1 MNFDNGNLSVEV
13 ARVKIES
20 WCAYQDRCTFEVV
33 NKLTSFGLDESQ
45 ISSLIIHLTET
56 QFLNEL
62 RFTESFISGKIRIK
76 KWGKIKIRM
85 ALHQKKIPRELISA
99 CLLRCDTELYWDNL
113 IHLTEKKDGQKFAK
127 DNEMSHYKRV
137 FMYLSSKGYESDLI
151 QDAINLIKKSKS

>member
-85 ALHQKKIPRELISA
+85 ALHQKKNS
-99 CLLRCDTELYWDNL
+99 
-113 IHLTEKKDGQKFAK
+113 
-127 DNEMSHYKRV
+127 
-137 FMYLSSKGYESDLI
+137 
-151 QDAINLIKKSKS
+151 

>member
-62 RFTESFISGKIRIK
+62 RFTESFISGKIIDTNSPTDWSLKIIK
-76 KWGKIKIRM
+76 NASSQTDDINT
-85 ALHQKKIPRELISA
+85 KK
-99 CLLRCDTELYWDNL
+99 
-113 IHLTEKKDGQKFAK
+113 KKLFCC
-127 DNEMSHYKRV
+127 
-137 FMYLSSKGYESDLI
+137 F
-151 QDAINLIKKSKS
+151 